1 MNKLLYMFCL
11 LLASSPS
18 FAQDLRLDW
27 NKVYGGGSGKEIFFR
42 CLEATNGNLFA
53 VGEANSKT
61 AGGKDGYLVITD
73 FSTGNVIKEL
83 RFGGAK
89 DDVFYDVA
97 QTFEGNF
104 LLAGYTESLGKG
116 GRDAWCVL
124 LDINGVKLGEWVYGD
139 TGSDE
144 FSHIAIAENGSIVF
158 SGIKNGQKE
167 GDIWV
172 GSWQNGKITTEG
184 LVGAGEFGAA
194 SGLATAGSDLVLT
207 GNVKKG
213 GDVFLLKTSLKGEK
227 RWSKTFGGKDWEESL
242 GLTAT
247 LEGGFVIAGLTRSKG
262 AGDLDAW
269 LISASRDGSLLWDK
283 TYGGSDMDLAN
294 GVVQL
299 EDGSFA
305 LVGMSRSYRSGA
317 RKSKAYVV
325 RVSSGGELRWQT
337 YYGDGN
343 DDSAGQATLLH
354 DGTVVVSGS
363 TTSFGAAGEDGWL
376 FRLIDPLRQE
386 IAMRDQIPVVL
397 SDVKLAS
404 ADGKSL
410 TPGENT
416 YLTFRIDNNSG
427 VNLADLRVEL
437 DDRSGNQNFDAWTA
451 NYAGYLN
458 NRGSKWIRIPVK
470 AKKGLKDAEN
480 LLGLTVYAGSKNLQS
495 IETKVITRMPAAASL
510 QIVGFNFAPSTRSD
524 EVTLTVQLENTGDF
538 STQPTDALINCPAGI
553 QPVGPSSVPLGVVA
567 AHSKREVRFGFQK
580 TAQFRDPLANIVFVA
595 REGGTEKLRKTLE
608 WQAGGKATLASNGPI
623 MIWTDPAPHEVGTN
637 KFKKDNNQFEFKMT
651 VVSPK
656 PLTTKNF
663 KLRVNGVEVE
673 GSKFDE
679 TDLSAVKQEQQ
690 EYTYTFKRKTQLG
703 VGESKFE
710 VVVDDQISKPIF
722 IEYAPERANLH
733 ILAIGPQHNDLKYTS
748 KDAHDFASAFRGQV
762 GTDKLYPQV
771 FVTEA
776 TDAESSNLTGF
787 KQALYDL
794 SYQWKDGQIK
804 ANDVLILFISSHGKI
819 VENRFK
825 ILQTGYNPKYDNLCI
840 DFKSDILDILDGIKC
855 KKIIFL
861 DACHSGGAKDG
872 YDGLSK
878 AVIDLAKTLP
888 GVSTLASCQSDEKS
902 YESALWENGAFTE
915 SLLEAFSNK
924 LIPEGNYR
932 ADANNDRVLRLG
944 ELYDFLQKRVP
955 QLVKSAIPNAPT
967 NQIPFMPGSQL
978 DREMP
983 IFLIK

>member
-1 MNKLLYMFCL
+1 MNKLLFTL
-11 LLASSPS
+11 LLLVAGIPS

-27 NKVYGGGSGKEIFFR
+27 NKVYGGGIGKEIFFR

-53 VGEANSKT
+53 VGESNSKT
-61 AGGKDGYLVITD
+61 AGGKDAYLVITD

-104 LLAGYTESLGKG
+104 LLAGYTESQGKG
-116 GRDAWCVL
+116 GKDAWMVL
-124 LDINGVKLGEWVYGD
+124 VDINGAKLGEWTYGD
-139 TGSDE
+139 TGADE
-144 FSHIAIAENGSIVF
+144 FSHIAITDNGSIAF
-158 SGIKNGQKE
+158 SGIKNGQKD
-167 GDIWV
+167 GDVWV
-172 GSWQNGKITTEG
+172 GNWQSGKIINEG
-184 LVGAGEFGAA
+184 LVGIGEFGAA
-194 SGLATAGSDLVLT
+194 SGLAVSGTDLVLT

-227 RWSKTFGGKDWEESL
+227 RWSKVFGGKEWEEAL
-242 GLTAT
+242 GLINTA
-247 LEGGFVIAGLTRSKG
+247 EGGYVICGLTRSKG

-269 LISASRDGSLLWDK
+269 LINTSRDGSLLWDK
-283 TYGGSDMDLAN
+283 PYGGSDIDLAN
-294 GVVQL
+294 GVTQL
-299 EDGSFA
+299 EDGSFL

-317 RKSKAYVV
+317 RKSKAYVA
-325 RVSSGGELRWQT
+325 RISTGGELRWQS

-354 DGTVVVSGS
+354 DGSMVVSGS
-363 TTSFGAAGEDGWL
+363 TTAFGAAGEDGWL

-386 IAMRDQIPVVL
+386 IAMRDQIPVTL
-397 SDVKLAS
+397 SDVRLAS
-404 ADGKSL
+404 ADGKTL
-410 TPGENT
+410 TPGENV
-416 YLTFRIDNNSG
+416 YLSFRVDNNSG
-427 VNLADLRVEL
+427 VNLSDIRVEVE
-437 DDRSGNQNFDAWTA
+437 DRSGNQLFDAWGA

-470 AKKGLKDAEN
+470 AKKGIKDAEN
-480 LLGLTVYAGSKNLQS
+480 LLGLTVYAGSKSLQT
-495 IETKVITRMPAAASL
+495 IETKVVTRLPSAASL
-510 QIVGFNFAPSTRSD
+510 QIAGFNFAPSTRSD
-524 EVTLTVQLENTGDF
+524 EITLTVQLENTGDF
-538 STQPTDALINCPAGI
+538 STQATDALITCPAGI
-553 QPVGPSSVPLGVVA
+553 QLTGPSSIPLGVVA
-567 AHSKREVRFGFQK
+567 AHSKREAKFGFQK

-595 REGGTEKLRKTLE
+595 KEGGIEKLRKTLE
-608 WQAGGKATLASNGPI
+608 WQAGGKATLSANGPI
-623 MIWTDPAPHEVGTN
+623 MIWTDPAPHESGTN
-637 KFKKDNNQFEFKMT
+637 KFKKDNSQFEFKMT

-679 TDLSAVKQEQQ
+679 QDLSTLKQEQQ
-690 EYTYTFKRKTQLG
+690 QYTYTFKRKTQLG
-703 VGESKFE
+703 IGQSRFE
-710 VVVDDQISKPIF
+710 VVIDDQISQPIF
-722 IEYAPERANLH
+722 VEYAPERANLH

-748 KDAHDFASAFRGQV
+748 KDAHDFANAFRSQGGV
-762 GTDKLYPQV
+762 DKLYPNV
-771 FVTEA
+771 MVAEA
-776 TDAESSNLTGF
+776 TDQEGTGLTGF

-872 YDGLSK
+872 YDGLSR

-888 GVSTLASCQSDEKS
+888 GVSTMASCQSDEKS
-902 YESALWENGAFTE
+902 YESAQWENGAFTE

-924 LIPEGNYR
+924 LIAEGNYR
-932 ADANNDRVLRLG
+932 ADTNNDHVLRLG

-967 NQIPFMPGSQL
+967 NQIPFMPESQL
-978 DREMP
+978 DRDMP
-983 IFLIK
+983 LFIIK